1 MPAPWLILP
10 NPRVQG
16 DPPTCTSQP
25 LLGHLH
31 GHCLWLV
38 GGLLS
43 HNYIHLHRS
52 LAPPP
57 PHILPLLQGVA
68 VMMRMGWR
76 LDGLV
81 SNYCHCLIKFNI
93 CILKCFEITLFRMFL
108 SILHA
113 TVPCILLWMDCQH
126 TEHFLELDLLI
137 LFLYLNL
144 KINDVT
150 RFNSYV
156 FPLCVGQLLNVNETG
171 RW

>member
-25 LLGHLH
+25 PLGHLH

-38 GGLLS
+38 GSLLS
-43 HNYIHLHRS
+43 HQYIHLHCS
-52 LAPPP
+52 LP

-68 VMMRMGWR
+68 EMMHIGWR

-93 CILKCFEITLFRMFL
+93 CILNSVFIFAKLLFLEKIEMFWNHSIQNVLINLACNCTLYTSLNGLSTCPTLFRVRFINWHSFACFSVRIIRL
-108 SILHA
+108 CF
-113 TVPCILLWMDCQH
+113 CIW
-126 TEHFLELDLLI
+126 TW
-137 LFLYLNL
+137 
-144 KINDVT
+144 K
-150 RFNSYV
+150 
-156 FPLCVGQLLNVNETG
+156 
-171 RW
+171 